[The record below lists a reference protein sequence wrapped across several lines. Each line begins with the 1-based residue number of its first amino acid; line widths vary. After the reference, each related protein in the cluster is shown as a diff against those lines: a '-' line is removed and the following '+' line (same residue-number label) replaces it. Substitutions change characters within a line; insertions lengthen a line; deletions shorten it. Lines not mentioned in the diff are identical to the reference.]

1 MGIIKAVKGL
11 GKAYQTYQRNKG
23 SKSKWLKDKSGTI
36 TGVKPGSGKTPWHV
50 TAGKTLKDR
59 DRIVKTDRRVK
70 TIDAIASAEKK
81 IKQGTAELKKLRTTG
96 WTKKP
101 HGKRGSKTYYPK
113 DEGKAAHMVGKKKD
127 KYKEKAWEKK
137 GMSKKEYADIP
148 F

>member
-1 MGIIKAVKGL
+1 MGLITKGMGAILKKIKPK
-11 GKAYQTYQRNKG
+11 
-23 SKSKWLKDKSGTI
+23 SKSNWIKGGPKKLGSI
-36 TGVKPGSGKTPWHV
+36 VGVKPGSGKTPWHV

-113 DEGKAAHMVGKKKD
+113 DEGKAAHMVGKKKA
-127 KYKEKAWEKK
+127 KYKKQPHEKL
-137 GMSKKEYADIP
+137 GVSKKEYDDIP